1 MRESFTVGLIEI
13 ILEGSAGRSAMV
25 REITALRM
33 LGPWWGRKRSY
44 WMLFGPTIIMEVLLF
59 VSLGDEGIW
68 FFCVCD
74 FWLPGFSILY
84 QRRYYETRQIIH
96 VFKNLLTMGTCR
108 ILSWEVLDQSFF
120 LNLSKSHLL
129 IELIWLD

>member
-44 WMLFGPTIIMEVLLF
+44 RMLFGPTIIMEVLLF
-59 VSLGDEGIW
+59 VSLGDEGI
-68 FFCVCD
+68 
-74 FWLPGFSILY
+74 
-84 QRRYYETRQIIH
+84 
-96 VFKNLLTMGTCR
+96 
-108 ILSWEVLDQSFF
+108 
-120 LNLSKSHLL
+120 
-129 IELIWLD
+129 